1 MPNGTEF
8 VHNDVRNIKLFEDVG
23 TVEPTPLFVDKPF
36 GVGMGTMQKLDK
48 YRALISTHTGDVLN
62 CRPIS
67 DTYKLVN
74 HSEIFEKQGKYLQ
87 ENSDLPLNNV
97 EVIDRVF
104 ENGRRATRTIHFNDL
119 KMDVGQND
127 LVKCRLDV
135 FNSVDM
141 SWAFQVFSGAYRSL
155 CQNTQVF
162 GGEKA
167 YQHKHMHTQNLNVDA
182 MLNNAQTN
190 LQSWN
195 ENKEQM
201 LAWKKSPI
209 SDQEFAQFLTNTLC
223 KVEHGKGTRL
233 VADSTHKVNNKLL
246 NFMVDV
252 FQKESQDCGRNMW
265 SAYNALTYWSTHTDA
280 SYIDKNGK
288 DQTLGETKS
297 KHTVQL
303 LSLIH
308 I

>member
-1 MPNGTEF
+1 
-8 VHNDVRNIKLFEDVG
+8 
-23 TVEPTPLFVDKPF
+23 
-36 GVGMGTMQKLDK
+36 MGTMQKLEK
-48 YRALISTHTGDVLN
+48 YKALISTYTGDVLN

-303 LSLIH
+303 HRQSKIRQLLDTSDWQELAMVA
-308 I
+308 